1 MTPAALA
8 SLLALGLAGLVA
20 SWLDWRHRRLPNWL
34 SAMLAVL
41 GLAAAF
47 RYGGIELFGSNLIH
61 AAIALCVAIILHAF
75 GWIGGGDG
83 KYYAAA
89 ACWFPLGFAIV
100 LLFCVAASG
109 LGLFSSW
116 FALRRLR
123 GTEMEFDP
131 DNPDAAKLPYGLA
144 IAAGSFAAAVLTS
157 L

>member
-1 MTPAALA
+1 MTPASLAALI
-8 SLLALGLAGLVA
+8 ALGLAGLVA

-34 SAMLAVL
+34 SAMLAML
-41 GLAAAF
+41 GLAAAA
-47 RYGGIELFGSNLIH
+47 RYGGIELFGSHLIH
-61 AAIALCVAIILHAF
+61 ATIALCVGVILHAV

-89 ACWFPLGFAIV
+89 ACWFPLGLGVA
-100 LLFCVAASG
+100 LLFGVSVAG
-109 LGLFSSW
+109 LALLLGW
-116 FALRRLR
+116 FGLRRLR
-123 GTEMEFDP
+123 GIEMELVP

>member
-1 MTPAALA
+1 MTQAALA
-8 SLLALGLAGLVA
+8 TLLALGLAGLTA

-47 RYGGIELFGSNLIH
+47 RYGGIDLLGSHLIH
-61 AAIALCVAIILHAF
+61 GAIALCVGIILHAI

-89 ACWFPLGFAIV
+89 ACWFALGKGIV

-109 LGLFSSW
+109 LLLYLSW
-116 FALRRLR
+116 FGLRRLR
-123 GTEMEFDP
+123 GIEIAIGP
-131 DNPDAAKLPYGLA
+131 DIADSDKLPYGLA
-144 IAAGSFAAAVLTS
+144 IAAGSFAAAVLT
-157 L
+157 LQ